1 MSSNGMNNQCACL
14 KDITEARDDSNLIL
28 LSKIPNQQIYRCN
41 KCHTFLSY
49 TEDLKVWEV
58 LLQGNI
64 EEELK
69 TLYPYEAS
77 STGVA

>member
-14 KDITEARDDSNLIL
+14 KGITESKDDTNLIL
-28 LSKIPNQQIYRCN
+28 LSRIPNQQIYRCN
-41 KCHTFLSY
+41 NCHTFLSY
-49 TEDLKVWEV
+49 TEDLKLWEV